1 MKKINFLDVGA
12 ADYKVDD
19 RWVLLNQELEL
30 ILFEPDPRSFEDL
43 KNKGYRVY
51 NSALGINNQK
61 KKLNLT
67 RKPKLS
73 SFLFPN
79 KIFID
84 RFPDK
89 ERWDIVDYVDV
100 DVKRLDDFDLDVDFI
115 KLDTQGTELDIL
127 KGGVKT
133 LGNVLGIEVEVSF
146 SEIYKYQSLFSD
158 VSDFLREQGFE
169 FFEFFNQYRW
179 RRMEFKSK
187 KGQLVFADALFLRNI
202 EEVITL
208 DIEKRYTFA
217 TIAKAY
223 GKEDL
228 IPFLNI

>member
-1 MKKINFLDVGA
+1 M
-12 ADYKVDD
+12 
-19 RWVLLNQELEL
+19 
-30 ILFEPDPRSFEDL
+30 
-43 KNKGYRVY
+43 
-51 NSALGINNQK
+51 
-61 KKLNLT
+61 
-67 RKPKLS
+67 
-73 SFLFPN
+73 
-79 KIFID
+79 
-84 RFPDK
+84 
-89 ERWDIVDYVDV
+89 
-100 DVKRLDDFDLDVDFI
+100 DFI